1 MPHPSCLKI
10 RYSILWKAM
19 NFPTEEISTIYVTAM
34 EAKREDREQFSAE
47 YGARSILINPG
58 QDVCLDRLDSDSD
71 RSDDA
76 KIELRS
82 AINRWFTDYT
92 EWDRDELLEDET
104 EDKGASA
111 MKAMHS
117 KWYQIVDKQDRAEI
131 WIYEQIG
138 EDWWSGEGITAKG
151 FQKELSA
158 IKAKEIDLHINSPGG
173 NVFDGIT
180 IYNLLKQHPAKITT
194 YIDGLAASIASV
206 IALAGDSVTMAENA
220 LWMMH
225 NPSGMVMGTSQD
237 MRSMADVLDK
247 VRSSIATAYV
257 GKSGKSEDEV
267 YALMDDETWMTAE
280 EAKSAGLVDDIG
292 SEMDLAAC
300 AKFVPVMD
308 KAGFKHIPEM
318 FPTIRNLERALRDAG
333 CGPKLAKVI
342 LAKGYP
348 YGFRDEVQ
356 EEIPPVGPVQ
366 RDVEQEKQEK
376 NDSVAELLIKAEILS
391 PSD

>member
-1 MPHPSCLKI
+1 M
-10 RYSILWKAM
+10 
-19 NFPTEEISTIYVTAM
+19 
-34 EAKREDREQFSAE
+34 
-47 YGARSILINPG
+47 
-58 QDVCLDRLDSDSD
+58 
-71 RSDDA
+71 
-76 KIELRS
+76 
-82 AINRWFTDYT
+82 
-92 EWDRDELLEDET
+92 
-104 EDKGASA
+104 
-111 MKAMHS
+111 

-206 IALAGDSVTMAENA
+206 IALSGDSVTMAENA

-247 VRSSIATAYV
+247 VRSSIAMAYV

-267 YALMDDETWMTAE
+267 YELMDDETWMTAE

-348 YGFRDEVQ
+348 DGFRDEVQ
-356 EEIPPVGPVQ
+356 EEIPPVEPVQ

-376 NDSVAELLIKAEILS
+376 TDSVAELLIKAEILA